1 MQKLKDKVVLITG
14 ASAGIG
20 RACALQFAAAGAHVV
35 AVARNAEK
43 LGSLQTELKGGPSR
57 HLFFPADVTAEPMMA
72 ILLSQ
77 VKEKYGRLDILV
89 HNAAVGYHA
98 SLELMKMETLR
109 KVFEIN
115 YFAIVRLTQLAL
127 PLLKNSKGH
136 LIFISSV
143 IGRVS
148 VPNYSAYCASKFA
161 LEALASALRCEV
173 KKEGVAV
180 SVVCPPR
187 VRTDFSVNTY
197 REQEPQMKWEKMK
210 SAEQMAKKIVAV
222 AATRKRELV
231 YSFGGKF
238 LIFLHRRFPKL
249 LDTIFEKCLIS

>member
-1 MQKLKDKVVLITG
+1 MQKLKDKVVLVTG

-20 RACALQFAAAGAHVV
+20 RACALQFAAVGAHVV

-43 LGSLQTELKGGPSR
+43 LQTLQQELPGESGR
-57 HLFFPADVTAEPMMA
+57 HLFFAADVNAEPMMA
-72 ILLSQ
+72 MLLSQ
-77 VKEKYGRLDILV
+77 IHEKYGRLDILI
-89 HNAAVGYHA
+89 HNAAVGYHT

-109 KVFEIN
+109 KVFETN
-115 YFAIVRLTQLAL
+115 YFAIVRMTQLAL
-127 PLLKNSKGH
+127 PLLKKSKGH
-136 LIFISSV
+136 LMFISSV

-148 VPNYSAYCASKFA
+148 VPNYSAYCSSKFA

-187 VRTDFSVNTY
+187 VKTDFSLNTY
-197 REQEPQMKWEKMK
+197 REQESQMKWKKMK
-210 SAEQMAKKIVAV
+210 SAEQMAQKIVAV
-222 AATRKRELV
+222 AATRQREFV

-238 LIFLHRRFPKL
+238 LIFLNRRFPKL
-249 LDTIFEKCLIS
+249 VDKIFEKCLTS